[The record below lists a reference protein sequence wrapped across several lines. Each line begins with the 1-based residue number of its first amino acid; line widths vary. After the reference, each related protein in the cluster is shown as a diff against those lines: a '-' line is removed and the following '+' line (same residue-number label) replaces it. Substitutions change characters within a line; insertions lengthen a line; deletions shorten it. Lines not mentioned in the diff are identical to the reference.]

1 MLKLRLREVMDA
13 YRIRTG
19 TRLTYEALAQASGLS
34 VATIQS
40 LAARP
45 SYNTTLSTVERL
57 CTALGCQPGELL
69 EFVNNNEEREEKLN
83 NNGER
88 DEIVKE
94 GCRANL

>member
-1 MLKLRLREVMDA
+1 MLKIRLREVMDA

-57 CTALGCQPGELL
+57 CTALGCQPGNLL
-69 EFVNNNEEREEKLN
+69 EFVNNNEEREERLN

-88 DEIVKE
+88 DAIVKE